1 MTEEVLRFLKNPQ
14 NFQNSQR
21 RTLKEMKKK
30 EVIQSPLLILKNVS
44 KNFGGIKALNNVSFS
59 VPHGKIIA
67 VIGPNGSGKSTLF
80 HVISGLYE
88 LDRGEIYFQN
98 ENITGLEDFII
109 SRKGISRTFQ
119 EVRLFKHLTVREH
132 LEIAL
137 QLTDEKLFAS
147 LFRAQF
153 EHETTI
159 QELLKLF
166 KLDNHLKNYAHDLS
180 YGQRKLLDLAVAL
193 AKPHKIL
200 MLDEPVAGI
209 HHELRVEIAGILKNL
224 RKRGETIL
232 LIEHDMN
239 FVMNLAD
246 YIYVLDYGKV
256 IASGKPRE
264 IKNNEKVL
272 EAYLGK

>member
-1 MTEEVLRFLKNPQ
+1 MTNEILE
-14 NFQNSQR
+14 
-21 RTLKEMKKK
+21 
-30 EVIQSPLLILKNVS
+30 LKNVS
-44 KNFGGIKALNNVSFS
+44 KNFGGIKALDNVSFS
-59 VPHGKIIA
+59 VPAGKIIA

-80 HVISGLYE
+80 HVISGLYA
-88 LDRGEIYFQN
+88 LDKGEIYFHE

-109 SRKGISRTFQ
+109 ARKGISRTFQ

-166 KLDNHLKNYAHDLS
+166 KLDNHLKSYAHNLS

-209 HHELRVEIAGILKNL
+209 HRELRVEIARILKEL
-224 RKRGETIL
+224 RKHGETIL

-239 FVMNLAD
+239 FVMALAD

-256 IASGKPRE
+256 IAHGKPRE
-264 IKNNEKVL
+264 IQNNKKVL
-272 EAYLGK
+272 EAYLGR